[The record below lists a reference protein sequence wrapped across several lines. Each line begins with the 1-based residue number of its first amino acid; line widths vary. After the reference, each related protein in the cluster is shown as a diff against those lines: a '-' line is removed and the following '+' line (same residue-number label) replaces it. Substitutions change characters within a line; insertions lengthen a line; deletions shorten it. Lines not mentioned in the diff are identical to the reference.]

1 MLKEVKLNLERL
13 TYLAYLMF
21 FILGFTTTLFGVT
34 LIDICTTYQVDPYI
48 IGYILALLPIGSTAA
63 MPMSGWLLDRKALK
77 PVLMAALFIMFSS
90 ISIMIA
96 YHQIAL
102 FAGCMLIL
110 GVSNG
115 MIISIA
121 NYIIVHLY
129 NNQERPARLNLLN
142 FCYSFGAVTAPLMSG
157 SFAHLFPWQFFF
169 TFALLLLLVV
179 AGFSLTTKFNVVRES
194 LAQHPP
200 AVEEAWA
207 KSVYIIGTALFFYVL
222 SEYIVV
228 NWAAAYFRQ
237 NLSMTTESAS
247 LILFFFFILMAI
259 GRFFSGIIVQYL
271 KVERY
276 LLLCSTLA
284 VLSFIGLLTAHAYL
298 TMLLTAAVM
307 GFSYAGIYASLLS
320 YGTQQLSR
328 PSSKLITFL
337 ITTGSTGGITG
348 LFLSGLVTQFSG
360 VLPCL
365 IISMTAMSL
374 VTFAVL
380 WVRSLSTA
388 SAYPDPCKKIS

>member
-1 MLKEVKLNLERL
+1 MLKEVKPNLERL

-21 FILGFTTTLFGVT
+21 FTLGFTTTLFGVT
-34 LIDICTTYQVDPYI
+34 LLDICTTYQVAPYMV
-48 IGYILALLPIGSTAA
+48 GYILALLPIGSTTA
-63 MPMSGWLLDRKALK
+63 MPLSGWLLERKALR
-77 PVLMAALFIMFSS
+77 LILLSALFIMFSS
-90 ISIMIA
+90 ISVMIV

-102 FAGCMLIL
+102 FAVSMLIL
-110 GVSNG
+110 GISNG

-129 NNQERPARLNLLN
+129 NNQERPARLNMLN
-142 FCYSFGAVTAPLMSG
+142 FCYSFGAVAAPLISS

-169 TFALLLLLVV
+169 TFALVLLLLT
-179 AGFSLTTKFNVVRES
+179 AGFSLTAKFNTVRES

-200 AVEEAWA
+200 AVEEAWT
-207 KSVYIIGTALFFYVL
+207 KSVYIIGAALFFYVL

-271 KVERY
+271 KVELY
-276 LLLCSTLA
+276 LLLCSMLA
-284 VLSFIGLLTAHAYL
+284 VLSFIGLLMSHAYFA
-298 TMLLTAAVM
+298 MLLASAVM
-307 GFSYAGIYASLLS
+307 GFSYSGIYASLLS
-320 YGTQQLSR
+320 YGTQQLRR

-337 ITTGSTGGITG
+337 ITTGSTGGISG
-348 LFLSGLVTQFSG
+348 LFMSGLVTQFSG

-365 IISMTAMSL
+365 IISMIAMSL
-374 VTFAVL
+374 VTFAVT
-380 WVRSLSTA
+380 WVRSLGSSTRC
-388 SAYPDPCKKIS
+388 PDPCKKIS